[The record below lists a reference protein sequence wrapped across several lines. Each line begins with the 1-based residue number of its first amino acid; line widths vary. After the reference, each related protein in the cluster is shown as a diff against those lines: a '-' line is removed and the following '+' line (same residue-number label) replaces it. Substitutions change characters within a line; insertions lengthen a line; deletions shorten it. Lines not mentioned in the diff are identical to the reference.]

1 METLT
6 ELLED
11 ELKDIYSAENQL
23 VKALPRMAK
32 RASSKTLKEAF
43 TSHLKETQGHV
54 KRLEAAGE
62 ELGIKLRGK
71 VCQAMKGLVE
81 EGKEILD
88 EDGEGPVIDAALI
101 GAAQRIEHY
110 EIAAYGTVRGIAEQL
125 GHSSVVELLQSTL
138 DEEGAADQKLTKIA
152 EGEVLAAA
160 AESEDSGAEEE

>member
-32 RASSKTLKEAF
+32 RASSLTLKEAF
-43 TSHLKETQGHV
+43 TAHLKETQGHV
-54 KRLEAAGE
+54 KRLETAGE

-71 VCQAMKGLVE
+71 VCHAMKGLVE
-81 EGKEILD
+81 EGKEIIE

-138 DEEGAADQKLTKIA
+138 DEEGAADKKLTKIA

-160 AESEDSGAEEE
+160 LESEDDKDAE